1 MRFVLILSL
10 VVAQCASAIAAP
22 AHHHPMRRHVF
33 PAASRAMM
41 PPFAAPAQNG
51 IDPTHPPVLE
61 DQTPSPNDPSK
72 FGGG

>member
-1 MRFVLILSL
+1 
-10 VVAQCASAIAAP
+10 
-22 AHHHPMRRHVF
+22 MRRHVF